1 MNVQIIVRSMPC
13 LLLLEHSKV
22 RQVFSAICWHC
33 PSCAQEREELATL
46 ERLSSHYRALQLSS
60 YQLNNEIKRWHVT
73 QHLIL
78 EKMWSLILFLQTHL
92 ASWILKSWIPHT
104 HPNLRIWVFASQPEW
119 VWFTQFY
126 LIFFVFINIYMITP
140 RSYHF
145 SWSVG
150 KDWSV
155 V

>member
-1 MNVQIIVRSMPC
+1 MPC

-46 ERLSSHYRALQLSS
+46 ERLSSHYRVLQLSS

-78 EKMWSLILFLQTHL
+78 KKDVISKFIPPDTSSFMNTKIMDTPYPPKFTNLSVCLTAWMGFIYPILFYLFCFHKHL
-92 ASWILKSWIPHT
+92 HDYT
-104 HPNLRIWVFASQPEW
+104 
-119 VWFTQFY
+119 TQ
-126 LIFFVFINIYMITP
+126 LSLLGLLAKIEV
-140 RSYHF
+140 
-145 SWSVG
+145 
-150 KDWSV
+150 
-155 V
+155 